1 MVRLFR
7 LKAEGRR
14 KKEENALTA
23 YLPLPSF
30 PFSLFSLSGYPALIA
45 EVVELADTLDSE
57 SSGRKL
63 VRVRLPP
70 SAPFILFPT
79 TIQYLS
85 QHFLFHLVS
94 IEVSMNPD
102 NQG

>member
-30 PFSLFSLSGYPALIA
+30 PFSLNTFSLQPIIRHLR
-45 EVVELADTLDSE
+45 VDT
-57 SSGRKL
+57 
-63 VRVRLPP
+63 
-70 SAPFILFPT
+70 IL
-79 TIQYLS
+79 
-85 QHFLFHLVS
+85 
-94 IEVSMNPD
+94 
-102 NQG
+102 